1 MLFGDRADRAALPD
15 SVIKNILGRLH
26 VHDLFAIRAL
36 SKEHLEI
43 LNRVFSAIHPRRRIR
58 IASVLREPGLWD
70 IGGLEHR
77 RLNRIREL
85 YSGSPSGPVVVLVY
99 VEIAYLEDEST
110 HSCPRPDQ
118 IAVLTDG
125 FLSRGDDVHL
135 YIRPRCFVQRG
146 REFRELSRFSRL
158 ASLVSVSVEAG
169 PLKIW
174 QIEALRKVSR
184 LATLKRLCLMGVAV
198 PLADE
203 SSADESS
210 VDESSGK
217 KKKKKAKD
225 GSNEIRRLLLG
236 LPGLV
241 DLSLASTGLV
251 IGPLVPALS
260 LMTRMESLDL
270 RKTHVDPKEAADV
283 ISCMPGLRSL
293 ALSWIHGAF
302 TPGLASVIFSLS
314 LTKLSLNR
322 CGITDARVLSSAAV
336 SGRSTIETLDL
347 SENRLSS
354 VDGISALLDALP
366 LLREMDL
373 QETLADHDELVPV
386 LVAHPSVKTTLTF
399 PFRGRLADH
408 DDRRSIELPGHIL
421 WFPVDHYQP

>member
-1 MLFGDRADRAALPD
+1 MLFQVGGRADRAALPD
-15 SVIKNILGRLH
+15 SVIRNILGRLH
-26 VHDLFAIRAL
+26 VHDLFALRAV
-36 SKEHLEI
+36 SKEHLQI
-43 LNRVFSAIHPRRRIR
+43 LNRVFSAIHPRRQIR
-58 IASVLREPGLWD
+58 LASVLREPGLWD

-85 YSGSPSGPVVVLVY
+85 YSASQSGPVVVLVY

-135 YIRPRCFVQRG
+135 YIRPRCFIQSG
-146 REFRELSRFSRL
+146 REFEKLSRFSTL

-174 QIEALRKVSR
+174 QIEALRKVFR
-184 LATLKRLCLMGVAV
+184 LATLKRLCLTGVAV

-203 SSADESS
+203 SS
-210 VDESSGK
+210 GK
-217 KKKKKAKD
+217 KNKKKKD
-225 GSNEIRRLLLG
+225 GSNEIRRVLLG

-302 TPGLASVIFSLS
+302 TPRLASVIFSLS

-354 VDGISALLDALP
+354 VDGISALLDSLP

-386 LVAHPSVKTTLTF
+386 LVAHPSVKTTLSF
-399 PFRGRLADH
+399 PLRGRLADH